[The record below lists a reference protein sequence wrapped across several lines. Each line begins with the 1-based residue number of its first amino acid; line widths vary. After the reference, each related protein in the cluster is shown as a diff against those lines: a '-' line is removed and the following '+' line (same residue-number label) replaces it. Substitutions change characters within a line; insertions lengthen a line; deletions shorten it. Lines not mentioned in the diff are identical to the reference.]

1 MKKIEK
7 LKKFMDDLPIKRLSE
22 LKKLGFER
30 KLTWGKSRYIWINT
44 KLRLVAKYGYICSR
58 NKSLMTSRF
67 IVPHNRFL
75 FGKRYVTIQPLC
87 REFGNFTDANEAVR
101 KIRKSCKIAK
111 KFWYDNH
118 TGNVMLYRNKPVIID
133 W

>member
-7 LKKFMDDLPIKRLSE
+7 LKKLMDDLPIKRLSE

-44 KLRLVAKYGYICSR
+44 KLRLVAKYGYICSQD
-58 NKSLMTSRF
+58 KSLMTSRF
-67 IVPHNRFL
+67 MVPHERFL

-87 REFGNFTDANEAVR
+87 REFCNFDDANAAIR
-101 KIRKSCKIAK
+101 KIRKSCKIAAR
-111 KFWYDNH
+111 FWIDDH
-118 TGNVMLYRNKPVIID
+118 EDNVMLYRNKPVIID